1 MAKKLGFSD
10 GCVDE
15 AADQMMGLYQ
25 LMIEKDA
32 TTTEINPM
40 VEVEEN
46 GQKRGKILISTVSEM
61 FILKFEFVV
70 YLLSCFSLSFSGV
83 YGCQDQF

>member
-1 MAKKLGFSD
+1 MNELVHTTVCCVSPGMQREQAVNMAKKLGFSD
-10 GCVDE
+10 ECVDE

-46 GQKRGKILISTVSEM
+46 GHRRGKKIL
-61 FILKFEFVV
+61 
-70 YLLSCFSLSFSGV
+70 FSI
-83 YGCQDQF
+83 